1 MNTAELPLLT
11 VPIELKAHERARQ
24 LAAVQSTVQKGKRVY
39 LNALAVYAV
48 HSYLKWLQIE
58 TDLNVCDS
66 FNPVKT
72 ALANVADLVI
82 IGTGSLECRPVL
94 PGEITI
100 SLPEEVIEN
109 RIGYVGVQFSDRL
122 DSVQLL
128 GFAPNL
134 DSSNAPQQLAVAEL
148 MPIDNL
154 IEQITRLQS
163 AIAFL
168 ETDDPVAVQVRAQIE
183 TQSRSNIIAQL
194 ERIYR
199 TCEEYEWRYAAGE
212 VLAGSPAGGE
222 LTRESADSADS
233 ADTDLQ
239 DLAEDLLEKLA
250 EIWRDAA

>member
-1 MNTAELPLLT
+1 M
-11 VPIELKAHERARQ
+11 ARQ

-58 TDLNVCDS
+58 TYLNGSDS
-66 FNPVKT
+66 FNPAKT

-82 IGTGSLECRPVL
+82 PGIGSLECRPVL
-94 PGEITI
+94 PGETTI
-100 SLPEEVIEN
+100 FLPEEVIEN

-128 GFAPNL
+128 GFVPSL
-134 DSSNAPQQLAVAEL
+134 DSSNPPQQIAVAEL
-148 MPIDNL
+148 MPIDTL
-154 IEQITRLQS
+154 LEQITRLEE

-168 ETDDPVAVQVRAQIE
+168 ETDDPVAVQVRATIQ
-183 TQSRSNIIAQL
+183 TQSQSNIVAQL

-199 TCEEYEWRYAAGE
+199 TCEEYEWRYAGGE
-212 VLAGSPAGGE
+212 MLAGSTAGGE
-222 LTRESADSADS
+222 FTRESADSAD
-233 ADTDLQ
+233 TDLE
-239 DLAEDLLEKLA
+239 DLAEALLEKLA

>member
-1 MNTAELPLLT
+1 MNLAELPLLT
-11 VPIELKAHERARQ
+11 VPIELKAHEMARQ

-58 TDLNVCDS
+58 TDLNYSDS
-66 FNPVKT
+66 FNPAKT

-82 IGTGSLECRPVL
+82 PGIGSLECRPVL
-94 PGEITI
+94 PGETTI
-100 SLPEEVIEN
+100 LLPEEVIEN

-128 GFAPNL
+128 GFAPTL
-134 DSSNAPQQLAVAEL
+134 DSSNPPQQIAVAEL
-148 MPIDNL
+148 MPIDTL
-154 IEQITRLQS
+154 IEQITRLEE
-163 AIAFL
+163 ALAFL
-168 ETDDPVAVQVRAQIE
+168 ETDDPVAVQVRSTIQ
-183 TQSRSNIIAQL
+183 TQSQSNIVAQL

-199 TCEEYEWRYAAGE
+199 TCDEYEWRYAGGE
-212 VLAGSPAGGE
+212 MLAGSTAGGE
-222 LTRESADSADS
+222 FTRESADS

-239 DLAEDLLEKLA
+239 DLAEALLEKLA

>member
-1 MNTAELPLLT
+1 MNIAELPLLT
-11 VPIELKAHERARQ
+11 VPIELKAHEMARQ

-58 TDLNVCDS
+58 TDVNNSDS
-66 FNPVKT
+66 FNPAKT

-82 IGTGSLECRPVL
+82 PGIGSLECRPVL
-94 PGEITI
+94 PGETTI
-100 SLPEEVIEN
+100 FLPEEVIEN

-128 GFAPNL
+128 GFAPTL
-134 DSSNAPQQLAVAEL
+134 DSSNPPQQIAVAEL
-148 MPIDNL
+148 MPIDTL
-154 IEQITRLQS
+154 IEQITRLEE

-168 ETDDPVAVQVRAQIE
+168 ETDDPVAIQVRSTIQ
-183 TQSRSNIIAQL
+183 TQSQSNIVAQL

-199 TCEEYEWRYAAGE
+199 TCDEYEWRYAGGE
-212 VLAGSPAGGE
+212 MLAGSAAGGE
-222 LTRESADSADS
+222 FTRESADS

-239 DLAEDLLEKLA
+239 DLAEALLEKLA

>member
-1 MNTAELPLLT
+1 MNIAELPLLT
-11 VPIELKAHERARQ
+11 VPLELKAHEMARQ

-58 TDLNVCDS
+58 TDWEGSDS
-66 FNPVKT
+66 FNPAKT

-82 IGTGSLECRPVL
+82 PGIGSLECRPVL
-94 PGEITI
+94 PGETTI
-100 SLPEEVIEN
+100 LLPEEVIEN

-128 GFAPNL
+128 GFTPSF
-134 DSSNAPQQLAVAEL
+134 DSSNPPQQIAVAEL
-148 MPIDNL
+148 MPIDTL
-154 IEQITRLQS
+154 IEQITRLEE

-168 ETDDPVAVQVRAQIE
+168 ETDDPVAVQVRSTIQ
-183 TQSRSNIIAQL
+183 TQSQSNIVAQL

-199 TCEEYEWRYAAGE
+199 TCDEYEWRYAGGE
-212 VLAGSPAGGE
+212 MLAGSTAGGE
-222 LTRESADSADS
+222 FTRESADS

-239 DLAEDLLEKLA
+239 DLAEALLEKLA

>member
-11 VPIELKAHERARQ
+11 VPIELKAHEMARQ

-58 TDLNVCDS
+58 TDFNSSDS
-66 FNPVKT
+66 FNPAKT

-82 IGTGSLECRPVL
+82 TGIGSLECRPVL
-94 PGEITI
+94 PGETAIF
-100 SLPEEVIEN
+100 LPDEVIEN

-128 GFAPNL
+128 GFSPISN
-134 DSSNAPQQLAVAEL
+134 SSNPPQQLAVAEL
-148 MPIDNL
+148 MPIDTL
-154 IEQITRLQS
+154 IEQITRLEE

-168 ETDDPVAVQVRAQIE
+168 ETDDPVAVQVRARVE
-183 TQSRSNIIAQL
+183 TRSPSNIVAQL

-199 TCEEYEWRYAAGE
+199 TCEEYEWRYAGGE
-212 VLAGSPAGGE
+212 MLAGSTAGGE
-222 LTRESADSADS
+222 FTRESADS

-239 DLAEDLLEKLA
+239 DLAEALLEKLA
-250 EIWRDAA
+250 GIWRDAA

>member
-11 VPIELKAHERARQ
+11 VPIELKAHEMARQ

-58 TDLNVCDS
+58 TDFNSSDS
-66 FNPVKT
+66 FNPAKT
-72 ALANVADLVI
+72 ALANIADLLI
-82 IGTGSLECRPVL
+82 PGIGSLECRPVL
-94 PGEITI
+94 PGETAIF
-100 SLPEEVIEN
+100 LPDEVIEN

-128 GFAPNL
+128 GFYPISN
-134 DSSNAPQQLAVAEL
+134 SSNPPQQLAVAEL
-148 MPIDNL
+148 MPIDTL
-154 IEQITRLQS
+154 IEQITRLEE

-168 ETDDPVAVQVRAQIE
+168 ETDDPVAVQVRARVE
-183 TQSRSNIIAQL
+183 TRSQSNIVAQL

-199 TCEEYEWRYAAGE
+199 TCEEYEWRYAGGE
-212 VLAGSPAGGE
+212 MLAGSAAGGE
-222 LTRESADSADS
+222 FTRESVDS

-239 DLAEDLLEKLA
+239 DLAEALLEKLA

>member
-1 MNTAELPLLT
+1 MNIAELPLLT
-11 VPIELKAHERARQ
+11 VPLELKAHEMARQ

-58 TDLNVCDS
+58 TDWEGSDS
-66 FNPVKT
+66 FNPAKT

-82 IGTGSLECRPVL
+82 PGIGSLECRPVL
-94 PGEITI
+94 PGETTI
-100 SLPEEVIEN
+100 LLPEEVIEN

-128 GFAPNL
+128 GFVPSL
-134 DSSNAPQQLAVAEL
+134 DSSNPPQQIAVAEL
-148 MPIDNL
+148 MPIDAL
-154 IEQITRLQS
+154 IEQITRLEE

-168 ETDDPVAVQVRAQIE
+168 ETDDPVAIQVRSTIQ
-183 TQSRSNIIAQL
+183 TQSQSNIVAQL

-199 TCEEYEWRYAAGE
+199 TCDEYEWRYAAGE
-212 VLAGSPAGGE
+212 MLAGSAAGVE
-222 LTRESADSADS
+222 FTRESVDS

-239 DLAEDLLEKLA
+239 DLAEALLEKLA

>member
-1 MNTAELPLLT
+1 MNIAEIPLLT
-11 VPIELKAHERARQ
+11 VPLELKAHALARQ

-58 TDLNVCDS
+58 TDLNSSDS
-66 FNPVKT
+66 FNPAKT

-82 IGTGSLECRPVL
+82 PGIGSLECSPVL
-94 PGEITI
+94 PGETTI
-100 SLPEEVIEN
+100 FLPEEVIEN

-128 GFAPNL
+128 GFAPIL
-134 DSSNAPQQLAVAEL
+134 DSSNPLQKIAVAEL
-148 MPIDNL
+148 MPIDTL
-154 IEQITRLQS
+154 IEQITRLEE

-168 ETDDPVAVQVRAQIE
+168 ETDDPVAVEVRAQIE
-183 TQSRSNIIAQL
+183 TQSRSNIVAQF

-199 TCEEYEWRYAAGE
+199 TCEEYEWRYAGGE
-212 VLAGSPAGGE
+212 MLAGSTAGGE
-222 LTRESADSADS
+222 FTRESADR

-239 DLAEDLLEKLA
+239 DLAEALLEKLA

>member
-1 MNTAELPLLT
+1 MNLAELPLLT
-11 VPIELKAHERARQ
+11 VPLELKAHEMARQ

-58 TDLNVCDS
+58 TDLNPSDS
-66 FNPVKT
+66 FNPAKT

-82 IGTGSLECRPVL
+82 PGIGSLECRPVL
-94 PGEITI
+94 RGETTI
-100 SLPEEVIEN
+100 LLPEEVIEN

-128 GFAPNL
+128 GFAPTF
-134 DSSNAPQQLAVAEL
+134 DSSNPPQQIAVAEL
-148 MPIDNL
+148 MPIDTL
-154 IEQITRLQS
+154 IEQITRLEE

-168 ETDDPVAVQVRAQIE
+168 ETDDPVAVQVRSTIQ
-183 TQSRSNIIAQL
+183 TQSQSNIVAQL

-199 TCEEYEWRYAAGE
+199 TCDEYEWRYAGGE
-212 VLAGSPAGGE
+212 MLAGSTAGGE
-222 LTRESADSADS
+222 FTRESADS

-239 DLAEDLLEKLA
+239 DLAEALLEKLA

>member
-1 MNTAELPLLT
+1 MNTAEIPLLT
-11 VPIELKAHERARQ
+11 VPLELKAHEMARQ

-58 TDLNVCDS
+58 TDLNYSDS
-66 FNPVKT
+66 FNPAKT

-82 IGTGSLECRPVL
+82 PGIGSLECRPVL
-94 PGEITI
+94 PGDTTI
-100 SLPEEVIEN
+100 FLPEEVIEN

-128 GFAPNL
+128 GFAPSL
-134 DSSNAPQQLAVAEL
+134 DSSNPPQQIAVAEL
-148 MPIDNL
+148 RPLDTL
-154 IEQITRLQS
+154 IEQITRLEE

-168 ETDDPVAVQVRAQIE
+168 ETDDPVAVQVRSTIQ
-183 TQSRSNIIAQL
+183 TQSQSNIVAQL

-199 TCEEYEWRYAAGE
+199 TCEEYEWRYAGGE
-212 VLAGSPAGGE
+212 MLAGSTAGGE
-222 LTRESADSADS
+222 FTRESADS

-239 DLAEDLLEKLA
+239 DLAEALLEKLA

>member
-1 MNTAELPLLT
+1 MNIAEIPLLT
-11 VPIELKAHERARQ
+11 VPLELKAHELARQ
-24 LAAVQSTVQKGKRVY
+24 LAAVQSTAQKGKRVY

-58 TDLNVCDS
+58 TDFNSSDS
-66 FNPVKT
+66 FNPAKT
-72 ALANVADLVI
+72 ALANVADLLI
-82 IGTGSLECRPVL
+82 TGIGSLECRPVL
-94 PGEITI
+94 PGETSIF
-100 SLPEEVIEN
+100 LPEEVIEN

-128 GFAPNL
+128 GFAPSL
-134 DSSNAPQQLAVAEL
+134 DSSNPPQQIAVAEL
-148 MPIDNL
+148 MPIDAL
-154 IEQITRLQS
+154 IEQITRLEE

-168 ETDDPVAVQVRAQIE
+168 ETDDPVAVQVRDQIE
-183 TQSRSNIIAQL
+183 TQSRSNIVAQL

-212 VLAGSPAGGE
+212 MLAGSTAGGE
-222 LTRESADSADS
+222 FTRESADS

-239 DLAEDLLEKLA
+239 DLAEALLEKLA

>member
-1 MNTAELPLLT
+1 MNIAELPLLT
-11 VPIELKAHERARQ
+11 VPLELKAHEMARQ

-58 TDLNVCDS
+58 TDWEGSDS
-66 FNPVKT
+66 FNPAKT

-82 IGTGSLECRPVL
+82 PGIGSLECRPVL
-94 PGEITI
+94 PGETTI
-100 SLPEEVIEN
+100 LLPEEVIEN

-128 GFAPNL
+128 GFAPTL
-134 DSSNAPQQLAVAEL
+134 DSSNPPQQIAVAEL
-148 MPIDNL
+148 MPIDTL
-154 IEQITRLQS
+154 IEQITRLEE

-168 ETDDPVAVQVRAQIE
+168 ETDDPVAVQVRSTIQ
-183 TQSRSNIIAQL
+183 TQSQSNIVAQL

-199 TCEEYEWRYAAGE
+199 TCDEYEWRYAGGE
-212 VLAGSPAGGE
+212 MLAGSTAGGE
-222 LTRESADSADS
+222 FTRESADS

-239 DLAEDLLEKLA
+239 DLAEALLEKLA
-250 EIWRDAA
+250 GIWREAA

>member
-1 MNTAELPLLT
+1 MNIAELPLLT
-11 VPIELKAHERARQ
+11 VPLELKAHEMARQ

-58 TDLNVCDS
+58 TDLNFSDS
-66 FNPVKT
+66 FNPAKV
-72 ALANVADLVI
+72 ALANIADLVI
-82 IGTGSLECRPVL
+82 PGIGSLECRPVL
-94 PGEITI
+94 PGETAIF
-100 SLPEEVIEN
+100 LPEEIIEN

-128 GFAPNL
+128 GFVPSL
-134 DSSNAPQQLAVAEL
+134 DSSNPPQQIAVAEL
-148 MPIDNL
+148 MPIDAL
-154 IEQITRLQS
+154 IEQITRLEE

-183 TQSRSNIIAQL
+183 TQSQSNIVAQL

-199 TCEEYEWRYAAGE
+199 TCDEYEWRYAGGE
-212 VLAGSPAGGE
+212 MLAGSAAGGE
-222 LTRESADSADS
+222 FTRESVDS
-233 ADTDLQ
+233 ADTDLE
-239 DLAEDLLEKLA
+239 DLAEALLEKLA

>member
-11 VPIELKAHERARQ
+11 VPIELKAHEMARQ

-58 TDLNVCDS
+58 TDFNSSDS
-66 FNPVKT
+66 FNPTKT
-72 ALANVADLVI
+72 ALANIADLLI
-82 IGTGSLECRPVL
+82 PGIGSLECRPVL
-94 PGEITI
+94 PGETAIF
-100 SLPEEVIEN
+100 LPDEVIEN

-128 GFAPNL
+128 GFVPSL
-134 DSSNAPQQLAVAEL
+134 DSSNPLQQLAVAEL
-148 MPIDNL
+148 MPIDTL
-154 IEQITRLQS
+154 IEQITRLEE

-168 ETDDPVAVQVRAQIE
+168 ETDDPVAIQVRARVE
-183 TQSRSNIIAQL
+183 TRSQSNIVAQL

-199 TCEEYEWRYAAGE
+199 TCEEYEWRYAGGE
-212 VLAGSPAGGE
+212 MLAGSAAGGE
-222 LTRESADSADS
+222 FTRESVDS

-239 DLAEDLLEKLA
+239 DLAEALLEKLA

>member
-1 MNTAELPLLT
+1 MNIAELPLLT
-11 VPIELKAHERARQ
+11 VPLELKAHEMARQ

-58 TDLNVCDS
+58 TDLNSSDS
-66 FNPVKT
+66 FNPAKT

-82 IGTGSLECRPVL
+82 PGIGSLECRPVL
-94 PGEITI
+94 PGETTI
-100 SLPEEVIEN
+100 FLPEEVIEN

-128 GFAPNL
+128 GFAPIL
-134 DSSNAPQQLAVAEL
+134 DSSNPPQQIAVAEL
-148 MPIDNL
+148 MPIDTL
-154 IEQITRLQS
+154 IEQITRLEE

-183 TQSRSNIIAQL
+183 TQSRSNIVAQL

-212 VLAGSPAGGE
+212 MLAGSTAGGE
-222 LTRESADSADS
+222 FTRESADS

-239 DLAEDLLEKLA
+239 DLAEALLEKLA

>member
-1 MNTAELPLLT
+1 MNIAELPLLT
-11 VPIELKAHERARQ
+11 VPLELKAHEMARQ
-24 LAAVQSTVQKGKRVY
+24 LAAVQRTVQKGKRAY

-58 TDLNVCDS
+58 TDVEGSDS
-66 FNPVKT
+66 FNQVKT

-82 IGTGSLECRPVL
+82 TGIGSLECRPVL
-94 PGEITI
+94 PGETTI
-100 SLPEEVIEN
+100 LLPEEVIEN

-128 GFAPNL
+128 GFAPSL
-134 DSSNAPQQLAVAEL
+134 DSSNPPQQIAVAEL
-148 MPIDNL
+148 MPIDTL
-154 IEQITRLQS
+154 IEQITRLEE

-168 ETDDPVAVQVRAQIE
+168 ETDDPVAVQVRSQIE
-183 TQSRSNIIAQL
+183 TQSQSNIVAQL

-212 VLAGSPAGGE
+212 MLAGSTAGE
-222 LTRESADSADS
+222 EFTRESADS

-239 DLAEDLLEKLA
+239 DLAEALLEKLA

>member
-1 MNTAELPLLT
+1 MNLAELPLLT
-11 VPIELKAHERARQ
+11 VPLDLKAHQMARQ

-58 TDLNVCDS
+58 TDLNSSDS
-66 FNPVKT
+66 FNPAKT

-82 IGTGSLECRPVL
+82 PGIGSLECRPVL
-94 PGEITI
+94 PGETTI
-100 SLPEEVIEN
+100 FLPEEVIEN

-128 GFAPNL
+128 GFAPSL
-134 DSSNAPQQLAVAEL
+134 DSSNPPQQIVVAEL
-148 MPIDNL
+148 MPIDTL
-154 IEQITRLQS
+154 IEQITRLEE

-168 ETDDPVAVQVRAQIE
+168 ETDDPVAVQVRSQIE
-183 TQSRSNIIAQL
+183 TQSRSNIVAQL

-212 VLAGSPAGGE
+212 MLAGSTAGGE
-222 LTRESADSADS
+222 FTRESADS

-239 DLAEDLLEKLA
+239 DLAEALLEKLA
-250 EIWRDAA
+250 GIWRDAA

>member
-1 MNTAELPLLT
+1 MNIAELPLLI
-11 VPIELKAHERARQ
+11 VPLDLKAHEMARQ

-58 TDLNVCDS
+58 TDLNSSDS
-66 FNPVKT
+66 FNPAKT
-72 ALANVADLVI
+72 TLANVADLVI
-82 IGTGSLECRPVL
+82 PGIGSLECRPVL
-94 PGEITI
+94 PGEKTI
-100 SLPEEVIEN
+100 FLPEEVIEN

-128 GFAPNL
+128 GFAPSL
-134 DSSNAPQQLAVAEL
+134 DSSNPPQQIAVAEL
-148 MPIDNL
+148 MPIDAL
-154 IEQITRLQS
+154 IEQITRLEE

-168 ETDDPVAVQVRAQIE
+168 ETDDPVAVQVRSTIH
-183 TQSRSNIIAQL
+183 TQSQSNIVAQL

-199 TCEEYEWRYAAGE
+199 TCDEYEWRYAGGE
-212 VLAGSPAGGE
+212 MLAGSTAGGE
-222 LTRESADSADS
+222 FTRESADR

-239 DLAEDLLEKLA
+239 DLAEALLEKLA